1 MINTFA
7 KGILERKSIR
17 FSLFYIVKIF
27 VLKRGCREMTAIR
40 KGGVTHFE
48 SHHPKFLH
56 KKRWLTITIFL
67 RYML

>member
-1 MINTFA
+1 
-7 KGILERKSIR
+7 
-17 FSLFYIVKIF
+17 
-27 VLKRGCREMTAIR
+27 MTAIR

>member
-1 MINTFA
+1 MPRNTDI
-7 KGILERKSIR
+7 KK
-17 FSLFYIVKIF
+17 
-27 VLKRGCREMTAIR
+27 VLVIGSGGCREMIVIR
-40 KGGVTHFE
+40 KGGVAQNE

>member
-1 MINTFA
+1 MI
-7 KGILERKSIR
+7 
-17 FSLFYIVKIF
+17 V
-27 VLKRGCREMTAIR
+27 IR
-40 KGGVTHFE
+40 KGGVAQNE